1 MEKKDKT
8 IYRTEAEGAV
18 TVVGIDLGTTNTL
31 ISLYDET
38 TGRASCIENGT
49 GSCLTPSVI
58 RFDEKKSEN
67 GTEYYIIKYKNDLFI
82 CFSYP
87 LDDYFESYELLHDYS
102 NIYKENIVNNEKS
115 YTGAEI
121 KYWFALNH
129 DKKYDKFGKFL
140 DSRSKHCLSDK
151 LKYKVTI
158 DKNNKY
164 SIKII

>member
-1 MEKKDKT
+1 MKQFYPDELLEQIKKFNYIPRK
-8 IYRTEAEGAV
+8 INKNEHLKLYHRYWIPE
-18 TVVGIDLGTTNTL
+18 LG
-31 ISLYDET
+31 
-38 TGRASCIENGT
+38 G
-49 GSCLTPSVI
+49 VI
-58 RFDEKKSEN
+58 KVKEIWKEN